1 MGLFDKK
8 YCSICGEKIGFL
20 GNRKLEDGNLCKNCS
35 AKLSPWFSDR
45 RSSTVEE
52 IREQLAYREENRNA
66 VAALHVTRSY
76 GEDTK
81 VLIDEDAGK
90 FIVTR
95 ARNYTDANPDV
106 IDFSQVTGVDL
117 DIDEERSEEYTTDKE
132 NKRVSYNPPRYTFSY
147 DFYVVI
153 RVNNRYFD
161 EMRFKLNSSSVE
173 TTPSGGVPLVRKPNP
188 ILNHDYKEY
197 TAMGQEIKNTPAGKT
212 QKEQKQEERPTPQTS
227 IFRKEK
233 IMADFAGTMKEAA
246 FATSPRE
253 FDLSYSTTLEEIF
266 DKLNARR
273 TAFQMP
279 FQIKGG
285 VAGQRIV
292 FEKEPNLDVTLWLYL
307 SNGTHIRIQPV
318 ISEAKA
324 SVGGV
329 RVDKNSALR
338 KGVKGATIGLATDR
352 GGYIDAVADA
362 VQKILNGEPVA
373 DYIPPA
379 VPVGAE
385 PPKSWLTT
393 LLLCIFCGGLG
404 IHRFYVGKI
413 GTGILFLL
421 TAGVF
426 GIGVIVDLI
435 KIATG
440 KFTDKYGNVIVKD
453 T

>member
-1 MGLFDKK
+1 
-8 YCSICGEKIGFL
+8 
-20 GNRKLEDGNLCKNCS
+20 
-35 AKLSPWFSDR
+35 
-45 RSSTVEE
+45 
-52 IREQLAYREENRNA
+52 
-66 VAALHVTRSY
+66 
-76 GEDTK
+76 
-81 VLIDEDAGK
+81 
-90 FIVTR
+90 
-95 ARNYTDANPDV
+95 
-106 IDFSQVTGVDL
+106 
-117 DIDEERSEEYTTDKE
+117 
-132 NKRVSYNPPRYTFSY
+132 
-147 DFYVVI
+147 
-153 RVNNRYFD
+153 
-161 EMRFKLNSSSVE
+161 
-173 TTPSGGVPLVRKPNP
+173 
-188 ILNHDYKEY
+188 
-197 TAMGQEIKNTPAGKT
+197 
-212 QKEQKQEERPTPQTS
+212 
-227 IFRKEK
+227 
-233 IMADFAGTMKEAA
+233 MADFAGTMKEAA

-352 GGYIDAVADA
+352 GGYIDAV
-362 VQKILNGEPVA
+362 GEPVA

>member
-8 YCSICGEKIGFL
+8 YCSICGEKIGLL

-153 RVNNRYFD
+153 RVNHRYFD

-197 TAMGQEIKNTPAGKT
+197 AAMGQEIKNTLTEAR
-212 QKEQKQEERPTPQTS
+212 QRV
-227 IFRKEK
+227 R
-233 IMADFAGTMKEAA
+233 DEAA
-246 FATSPRE
+246 AAAAPNMAVTC
-253 FDLSYSTTLEEIF
+253 
-266 DKLNARR
+266 
-273 TAFQMP
+273 P
-279 FQIKGG
+279 FC
-285 VAGQRIV
+285 
-292 FEKEPNLDVTLWLYL
+292 
-307 SNGTHIRIQPV
+307 
-318 ISEAKA
+318 
-324 SVGGV
+324 
-329 RVDKNSALR
+329 
-338 KGVKGATIGLATDR
+338 GATTMPDANGCCEYC
-352 GGYIDAVADA
+352 GGA
-362 VQKILNGEPVA
+362 LNG
-373 DYIPPA
+373 
-379 VPVGAE
+379 
-385 PPKSWLTT
+385 
-393 LLLCIFCGGLG
+393 
-404 IHRFYVGKI
+404 
-413 GTGILFLL
+413 
-421 TAGVF
+421 
-426 GIGVIVDLI
+426 
-435 KIATG
+435 
-440 KFTDKYGNVIVKD
+440 
-453 T
+453 

>member
-20 GNRKLEDGNLCKNCS
+20 SNRKLEDGNLCKNCS

-153 RVNNRYFD
+153 RVNHRYFD

-188 ILNHDYKEY
+188 ILNLTTITK
-197 TAMGQEIKNTPAGKT
+197 
-212 QKEQKQEERPTPQTS
+212 S
-227 IFRKEK
+227 IRRWVRRSK
-233 IMADFAGTMKEAA
+233 AL
-246 FATSPRE
+246 SPRRGSVSATRPRQPPRPKWRSPAPSAE
-253 FDLSYSTTLEEIF
+253 RRPCRMPTAAANTAA
-266 DKLNARR
+266 AR
-273 TAFQMP
+273 
-279 FQIKGG
+279 
-285 VAGQRIV
+285 
-292 FEKEPNLDVTLWLYL
+292 
-307 SNGTHIRIQPV
+307 
-318 ISEAKA
+318 
-324 SVGGV
+324 
-329 RVDKNSALR
+329 
-338 KGVKGATIGLATDR
+338 
-352 GGYIDAVADA
+352 
-362 VQKILNGEPVA
+362 
-373 DYIPPA
+373 
-379 VPVGAE
+379 
-385 PPKSWLTT
+385 
-393 LLLCIFCGGLG
+393 
-404 IHRFYVGKI
+404 
-413 GTGILFLL
+413 
-421 TAGVF
+421 
-426 GIGVIVDLI
+426 
-435 KIATG
+435 
-440 KFTDKYGNVIVKD
+440 
-453 T
+453 